1 MHKRNLKHYPELYPR
16 FIARVSQSR
25 SWASDKERDY
35 KGDETAGLKYIVRF
49 IGVMDYLMK
58 EDIASFRKG
67 VSECAA
73 LELTLYERFDA
84 GEPIDP
90 SYVSMMGYQELF
102 DALGAGDFETARA
115 LSGRLGNRPEIE
127 KEFDHPFTIALG
139 YLLKSFVDGDGEN
152 VKRDRIE
159 AFRQHQGKNWGGYTQ
174 MFEAILNGDLDQA
187 QAAFPEIIAGH
198 KRESKGQGM
207 SMFDGSEDQFLSVW
221 GIGMANL
228 ARSHGLA
235 VQIDDPLIPADLLV

>member
-1 MHKRNLKHYPELYPR
+1 MHKRDLKHFPELYPEFVER
-16 FIARVSQSR
+16 LPNARL
-25 SWASDKERDY
+25 WASDAKRDRT
-35 KGDETAGLKYIVRF
+35 GWETASLKSRVRL
-49 IGVMDYLMK
+49 IGIMDYLMK
-58 EDIASFRKG
+58 EDVFSFRRG
-67 VSECAA
+67 VSEGVS
-73 LELTLYERFDA
+73 LELSLYIRFDS
-84 GEPIDP
+84 GEPINP
-90 SYVSMMGYQELF
+90 SWVSMIGYKQLF
-102 DALGAGDFETARA
+102 DSLAAGNFETARA
-115 LSGRLGNRPEIE
+115 LSDRLGGRPDIE

-159 AFRQHQGKNWGGYTQ
+159 AFRQCQGRNWGGYTQ
-174 MFEAILNGDLDQA
+174 LFEAILNDDLDQA

-228 ARSHGLA
+228 ARSHGLP

>member
-1 MHKRNLKHYPELYPR
+1 MHNRNLKHYPELYPEFVGR
-16 FIARVSQSR
+16 LPTDRLRAADPEFNRAGGGTS
-25 SWASDKERDY
+25 
-35 KGDETAGLKYIVRF
+35 GLKGSVRL
-49 IGVMDYLMK
+49 IGIMDYLMK
-58 EDIASFRKG
+58 GDIKSFRKG
-67 VSECAA
+67 VSEGAS
-73 LELTLYERFDA
+73 LELSQYVRFDA
-84 GEPIDP
+84 GEPINP
-90 SYVSMMGYQELF
+90 SYVSMMGYKELF

-115 LSGRLGNRPEIE
+115 LSDRLGGRPEIE

-159 AFRQHQGKNWGGYTQ
+159 AFRQCQGRNWGGYTQ
-174 MFEAILNGDLDQA
+174 LFEAILNDDLDQA

-228 ARSHGLA
+228 ARSHGLP